1 MSALNSYTLPEL
13 KQLNARISRELDK
26 RQAEA
31 KSSLL
36 KRLRQLARD
45 EGVALEDVLG
55 ATPVAAPPPSR
66 TPSAAKSANAPAPVK
81 YRNPNDLKQSWSGRG
96 RRPAWV
102 EAWLANGGTLD
113 ALENAAANAAR
124 RRRFAAPATPTT
136 TPAA

>member
-13 KQLNARISRELDK
+13 KQLKARISREIDK

-36 KRLRQLARD
+36 KRLRQLAKD
-45 EGVALEDVLG
+45 EGVALEDILG
-55 ATPVAAPPPSR
+55 ATPVAAPPPR
-66 TPSAAKSANAPAPVK
+66 RAGARDKAAPAPVK
-81 YRNPNDLKQSWSGRG
+81 YCNPNDLRQGWSGRG

-124 RRRFAAPATPTT
+124 RRRALVPTT
-136 TPAA
+136 TAA